1 MGGGGW
7 GLTRTVSSSNF
18 KIASRTGNGSRLP
31 NSMIAVLD
39 HQGFTLKRADIWD
52 SRNSAHDFCRDLS
65 RLPRTPRVRSA
76 PHRWVDPVHSPAARL
91 INATVSSILLKD
103 PHTFAPPL
111 WKLLPSCALDVND
124 RRDCVAFRCSYAYHR
139 AVPCQSR

>member
-1 MGGGGW
+1 MDGLNIWKKSTNICGWGW

-18 KIASRTGNGSRLP
+18 KIASRTGNESRLP

-76 PHRWVDPVHSPAARL
+76 PHRWVDPVHSQCPSLGRRKDRLNIVMSTYAR
-91 INATVSSILLKD
+91 SSYEPWILD
-103 PHTFAPPL
+103 DF
-111 WKLLPSCALDVND
+111 
-124 RRDCVAFRCSYAYHR
+124 
-139 AVPCQSR
+139 